1 MNTDVLQILHC
12 YPQVYLACHVD
23 HVRKRSNEHALS
35 STDSS
40 ILAHLDRATSLAAN
54 ELARH
59 IGVRPSTL
67 SPALKRLE
75 SLRYIERRELPRDHR
90 KKLLLLTER
99 GQCAMAA
106 TSVLE
111 PKRVQKL
118 LDALGPA
125 DRKRAVDGLAL
136 LARAA
141 RLIKPG
147 SGKPR

>member
-1 MNTDVLQILHC
+1 MNKDVLQVLHC

-23 HVRKRSNEHALS
+23 HVRKRSTEHELS

-40 ILAHLDRATSLAAN
+40 ILAHLDRANSIAAN

-67 SPALKRLE
+67 SAALKRLE
-75 SLRYIERRELPRDHR
+75 GLRYIEREELPHDRR
-90 KKLLLLTER
+90 RKLLLLTER
-99 GQCAMAA
+99 GQRAMAA
-106 TSVLE
+106 TSVLDA
-111 PKRVQKL
+111 KQVQKL
-118 LDALGPA
+118 LDALGPV

-141 RLIKPG
+141 RLFRKAQ
-147 SGKPR
+147 